1 VKQKKKKN
9 EGEKSGKKK
18 NVLDNLA
25 LDNRKVFVKKA
36 LPVCVSSWVHDLETF
51 KFLDVILTNDK
62 CVLRETPG
70 TDEKKPRE
78 NVYEIWMGSRAKSFL
93 SKRFYTHI

>member
-1 VKQKKKKN
+1 VIKKK
-9 EGEKSGKKK
+9 GEIKTSKKEKGKKK

-25 LDNRKVFVKKA
+25 QDNRKVFVKKA

-70 TDEKKPRE
+70 TDEKKT
-78 NVYEIWMGSRAKSFL
+78 SRKL
-93 SKRFYTHI
+93 